1 MVLEGGGIMTDITEI
16 LNNAVTERLEI
27 AYFELIKENEEVKQG
42 VEAVKELS
50 IKLYE
55 TTDIPI
61 EIRRQIEDYK
71 DISHF
76 VEREMQKFIYMEG
89 IRDSIKLLRE
99 LGVLR

>member
-1 MVLEGGGIMTDITEI
+1 MEDITEI
-16 LNNAVTERLEI
+16 LKNAVTERLEI

-55 TTDIPI
+55 NTDIPK
-61 EIRRQIEDYK
+61 EVRRQIEDYK
-71 DISHF
+71 DISDF
-76 VEREMQKFIYMEG
+76 VEREIQKFVYKEG
-89 IRDSIKLLRE
+89 IKDGIKLLRE

>member
-1 MVLEGGGIMTDITEI
+1 MVLEGGDIMEDITEI
-16 LNNAVTERLEI
+16 LNNAVSERLEV
-27 AYFELIKENEEVKQG
+27 AYFLLIKENEEVKQG

-55 TTDIPI
+55 NTDIPK
-61 EIRRQIEDYK
+61 EVRRQIEDYK

-76 VEREMQKFIYMEG
+76 IEREMQKFIYMEG

>member
-1 MVLEGGGIMTDITEI
+1 MEDITEI

-71 DISHF
+71 DISDF
-76 VEREMQKFIYMEG
+76 VEREMQKFVYMEG
-89 IRDSIKLLRE
+89 IKDSIKLLRE

>member
-1 MVLEGGGIMTDITEI
+1 MLEGGGIMEDITEI
-16 LNNAVTERLEI
+16 LNNAVNERLEV
-27 AYFELIKENEEVKQG
+27 AYFLLIKENEEVKQG

-55 TTDIPI
+55 NTNIPK

>member
-1 MVLEGGGIMTDITEI
+1 MEDITEI

-50 IKLYE
+50 TKLYE
-55 TTDIPI
+55 NTDIPK

-71 DISHF
+71 DISDF
-76 VEREMQKFIYMEG
+76 VEREMQKFVYMEG
-89 IRDSIKLLRE
+89 IKDSIKILRE

>member
-1 MVLEGGGIMTDITEI
+1 VVLEGGGIMEDITEI
-16 LNNAVTERLEI
+16 LNNAVNERLEV
-27 AYFELIKENEEVKQG
+27 AYFLLIKENEEVKQG

-55 TTDIPI
+55 NTNIPK
-61 EIRRQIEDYK
+61 EVRRQIEDYK
-71 DISHF
+71 DISQF
-76 VEREMQKFIYMEG
+76 IEREMQKFIYMEG

>member
-1 MVLEGGGIMTDITEI
+1 MEDITEV

-42 VEAVKELS
+42 VEAIKELS

-55 TTDIPI
+55 NTDIPK
-61 EIRRQIEDYK
+61 EVRRQIEDYK
-71 DISHF
+71 DISDF
-76 VEREMQKFIYMEG
+76 VEREMQKFVYMEG
-89 IRDSIKLLRE
+89 IKDSIKLLRE

>member
-1 MVLEGGGIMTDITEI
+1 MEDITEI
-16 LNNAVTERLEI
+16 LNNAVSERLEV
-27 AYFELIKENEEVKQG
+27 AYFLLIKENEEVKQG

-55 TTDIPI
+55 NTDIPK
-61 EIRRQIEDYK
+61 EVRRQIEDYK

-76 VEREMQKFIYMEG
+76 IEREMQKFIYMEG

>member
-1 MVLEGGGIMTDITEI
+1 MEDITEI

-50 IKLYE
+50 TKLYE
-55 TTDIPI
+55 NTDIPI

-71 DISHF
+71 DISDF
-76 VEREMQKFIYMEG
+76 VEREMQKFVYMEG
-89 IRDSIKLLRE
+89 IKDSIKLLRE

>member
-1 MVLEGGGIMTDITEI
+1 MEDITEI
-16 LNNAVTERLEI
+16 LENAVTERLEI
-27 AYFELIKENEEVKQG
+27 AYYELIKENVEVKQG
-42 VEAVKELS
+42 VESVKELS

-55 TTDIPI
+55 NTNIPK
-61 EIRRQIEDYK
+61 EVRRQIEDYK

>member
-1 MVLEGGGIMTDITEI
+1 MEDIIEI
-16 LNNAVTERLEI
+16 LEEAVTERLEI
-27 AYFELIKENEEVKQG
+27 AYFKLIKENEEVKQG

-55 TTDIPI
+55 NTDIPKKV
-61 EIRRQIEDYK
+61 RRQIEDYK

-76 VEREMQKFIYMEG
+76 IEREMQKFIYMEG

>member
-1 MVLEGGGIMTDITEI
+1 MEDITEV

-55 TTDIPI
+55 NTDMPK
-61 EIRRQIEDYK
+61 EVRRQIEDYK
-71 DISHF
+71 DISDF
-76 VEREMQKFIYMEG
+76 VEREMQKFVYMEG
-89 IRDSIKLLRE
+89 VKDSIKLLRE

>member
-1 MVLEGGGIMTDITEI
+1 MTDITEI

-55 TTDIPI
+55 NTDIPK
-61 EIRRQIEDYK
+61 EVRRQIEDYK
-71 DISHF
+71 DISDF
-76 VEREMQKFIYMEG
+76 VEREMQKFVYMEG
-89 IRDSIKLLRE
+89 VKDSIKLLRE

>member
-1 MVLEGGGIMTDITEI
+1 MVLEGGGIMEDITEI

-55 TTDIPI
+55 NTDIPK
-61 EIRRQIEDYK
+61 EVRRQIEDYK
-71 DISHF
+71 DISDF
-76 VEREMQKFIYMEG
+76 VEREMQKFVYMEG
-89 IRDSIKLLRE
+89 IRDSIKLLKE

>member
-1 MVLEGGGIMTDITEI
+1 MVLEGGGIVEDITEI

-71 DISHF
+71 DISDF
-76 VEREMQKFIYMEG
+76 VEREMQKFVYKEG
-89 IRDSIKLLRE
+89 IKDSIKLLRE

>member
-1 MVLEGGGIMTDITEI
+1 MEDITEI

-42 VEAVKELS
+42 VEAIKELS

-55 TTDIPI
+55 NTDIPK
-61 EIRRQIEDYK
+61 EVRRQIEDYK
-71 DISHF
+71 DISDF
-76 VEREMQKFIYMEG
+76 VEREMQKFVYMEG
-89 IRDSIKLLRE
+89 IKDSIKLLRE

>member
-1 MVLEGGGIMTDITEI
+1 MEDITEI

-50 IKLYE
+50 TKLYE
-55 TTDIPI
+55 NTDIPI

-71 DISHF
+71 DISDF
-76 VEREMQKFIYMEG
+76 VEREIQKFVYKEG
-89 IRDSIKLLRE
+89 IKDGIKLLRE

>member
-1 MVLEGGGIMTDITEI
+1 MEDITEV

-50 IKLYE
+50 TKLYE
-55 TTDIPI
+55 NTDIPK
-61 EIRRQIEDYK
+61 EVRRQIEDYK
-71 DISHF
+71 DISDF
-76 VEREMQKFIYMEG
+76 VEREMQKFVYMEG
-89 IRDSIKLLRE
+89 IKDSIKLLRE

>member
-1 MVLEGGGIMTDITEI
+1 MEDITEV

-27 AYFELIKENEEVKQG
+27 AYFALIKENEEVKQG

-55 TTDIPI
+55 NADIPK

-71 DISHF
+71 DISDF
-76 VEREMQKFIYMEG
+76 VEREMQKFVYMEG
-89 IRDSIKLLRE
+89 VKDSIKLLRE

>member
-1 MVLEGGGIMTDITEI
+1 MVLEGGGIMEDITEI
-16 LNNAVTERLEI
+16 LENAVTERLEI
-27 AYFELIKENEEVKQG
+27 AYYELIKENVEVKQG
-42 VEAVKELS
+42 VESVKELS

-55 TTDIPI
+55 NTNIPK
-61 EIRRQIEDYK
+61 EVRRQIEDYK

-89 IRDSIKLLRE
+89 IRDSIKLLKE

>member
-1 MVLEGGGIMTDITEI
+1 VVLEGGGIMEDITEI

-55 TTDIPI
+55 NTDIPK
-61 EIRRQIEDYK
+61 EVRRQIEDYK
-71 DISHF
+71 DISDF
-76 VEREMQKFIYMEG
+76 VEREMQKFVYKEG
-89 IRDSIKLLRE
+89 IKDGIKLLIE

>member
-1 MVLEGGGIMTDITEI
+1 MEDITEI
-16 LNNAVTERLEI
+16 LNNVVTERLEI
-27 AYFELIKENEEVKQG
+27 AYSELIKENEEVKQG

-55 TTDIPI
+55 NTDMPK
-61 EIRRQIEDYK
+61 EVRRQIEDYK
-71 DISHF
+71 DISDF
-76 VEREMQKFIYMEG
+76 VEREMQKFIYVQG

>member
-1 MVLEGGGIMTDITEI
+1 MEDITEI

-55 TTDIPI
+55 NTDMPK
-61 EIRRQIEDYK
+61 EIRRQIGDYK
-71 DISHF
+71 DISDF
-76 VEREMQKFIYMEG
+76 VEREMQKFVYMEG
-89 IRDSIKLLRE
+89 IKDSIKLLRE

>member
-1 MVLEGGGIMTDITEI
+1 MVLEGGDIMEDITEI
-16 LNNAVTERLEI
+16 LNNAVSERLEV
-27 AYFELIKENEEVKQG
+27 AYFLLIKENEEVKQG

-55 TTDIPI
+55 NTDIPK
-61 EIRRQIEDYK
+61 EVRRQIEDYK

-76 VEREMQKFIYMEG
+76 IEREMQKFIYMEG
-89 IRDSIKLLRE
+89 IRNSIKLLRE